1 MKYRFIDQQKLYH
14 RVEKMARVLKV
25 SRSGYY
31 AWVKREK
38 SLRERKNEEL
48 VEQIHNI
55 QKTVAKYRYG
65 SPRITAEL
73 HRRGFRVG
81 HNRVAR
87 LMRENEL
94 SARRKKK
101 FRITT
106 LSSHKH
112 APAENILNREFLPAK
127 ANAVWAS
134 DLTYVATGEGWLYL
148 CVIIDLYSRRVIGWA
163 MSKSLGTDVLLRA
176 FWMACMR
183 RGNPEGVIFHSD
195 RGVQYASKS
204 FRRVL
209 GEKKLLQSMS
219 RRGNCWD
226 NACAESFFKTL
237 KNELIGNTVY
247 IDRKTAQKEIFEYI
261 EMFYNRIRLHS
272 TLGQCSPLEYEQQ
285 EKKNAA

>member
-1 MKYRFIDQQKLYH
+1 M
-14 RVEKMARVLKV
+14 
-25 SRSGYY
+25 
-31 AWVKREK
+31 
-38 SLRERKNEEL
+38 
-48 VEQIHNI
+48 
-55 QKTVAKYRYG
+55 G

-73 HRRGFRVG
+73 HRRGYRVG

-87 LMRENEL
+87 LMREQEL

-112 APAENILNREFLPAK
+112 APSENIVNRGFTPTR

-183 RGNPEGVIFHSD
+183 RGNPKGVIFHSD

-237 KNELIGNTVY
+237 KNELIG
-247 IDRKTAQKEIFEYI
+247 
-261 EMFYNRIRLHS
+261 
-272 TLGQCSPLEYEQQ
+272 
-285 EKKNAA
+285 